1 MPRYQLTLE
10 YDGGAFSGWQRQDGA
25 FTVQQALEE
34 AIFKLTGQHLETYG
48 AGRTD
53 RGVHATGQVA
63 HVDAPLPVSCDAWRR
78 GLNFH
83 LGPIP
88 VRVIEAI
95 EAPQGFH
102 ARFSATFRRYRYVI
116 LNRPS
121 ESVLQ
126 RGRVWWVYRPLSLQA
141 MQEGATHLVG
151 HHDFS
156 SFRSG
161 DCQAKSALRTLD
173 ELTLTQEGDHVVLEV
188 QSRSFLHNQVR
199 IMVGSLKRVGE
210 GAWPPSRIA
219 DMLHAK
225 SRPKAGPTAPP
236 QGLYLTQVGYENA

>member
-1 MPRYQLTLE
+1 MPRYILTLE
-10 YDGGAFSGWQRQDGA
+10 YDGGAFSGWQRQQGA

-63 HVDAPLPVSCDAWRR
+63 HVQSPVPLSCDALRR
-78 GLNFH
+78 GTNFH
-83 LGPIP
+83 LGESPL
-88 VRVIEAI
+88 RVLQAVEVP
-95 EAPQGFH
+95 ETFH

-126 RGRVWWVYRPLSLQA
+126 RGRVWWVHRPLSLQA
-141 MQEGATHLVG
+141 MQEGAAHLVG

-161 DCQAKSALRTLD
+161 ECQAKSALRTLD
-173 ELTLTQEGDHVVLEV
+173 QLSIEQDGDHILFHV
-188 QSRSFLHNQVR
+188 QSKAFLHNQVR

-210 GAWPPSRIA
+210 GVWPPSRIA
-219 DMLHAK
+219 DMLDAR

-236 QGLYLTQVGYENA
+236 QGLYLTKVGYP